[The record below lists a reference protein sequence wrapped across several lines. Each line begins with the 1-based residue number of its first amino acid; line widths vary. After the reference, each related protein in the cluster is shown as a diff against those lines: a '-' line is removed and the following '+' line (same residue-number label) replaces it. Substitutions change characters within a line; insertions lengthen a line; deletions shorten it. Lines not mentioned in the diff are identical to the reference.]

1 MPSPRATFFDG
12 VQLIPQYEQL
22 RNALL
27 QEQYSVHL
35 TKPLAFWALPTD
47 RRLPLVLIN
56 RTLGDLLAI
65 SFEELCNT
73 PSIGEKKIHSF
84 LTLLS
89 RAANTK
95 SEDIPDSAFPT
106 VPEGQPSLFLDE
118 KEQLND
124 SAEVS
129 ELQWQKWQKIILAKG
144 FEKEK
149 LGRLCPTLTELTRV
163 IWNSPLED
171 YCNKTLAE
179 MREIRTHGEKRVT
192 AILRIFHSVCAI
204 VSKVEDAK
212 HLLLRLVP
220 ENIDHVENWAMRTLS
235 KRGCPSKAEIGEHYI
250 SPLLAQLKVDAS
262 EQICRLAE
270 NRIGMQGEITSIRQ
284 AAKALGLA
292 RARIYQL
299 LNEINDILMV
309 RWPNG
314 RLLTSL
320 LRNKFL
326 LESKDQH
333 NDPEFVQFHT
343 AAELFFPWGR
353 REDASDDYFFQ
364 FMNIAGELG
373 NEFDEAQFAEDSSLV
388 RADRNGENWN
398 EETDVNRQTP
408 FPAR

>member
-1 MPSPRATFFDG
+1 MPSPRVTFFDD
-12 VQLIPQYEQL
+12 VQLVPQYEQL

-27 QEQYSVHL
+27 QERYSVHL

-56 RTLGDLLAI
+56 RTLSDLLNI

-73 PSIGEKKIHSF
+73 PSIGEKKIQSF
-84 LTLLS
+84 LTLLA
-89 RAANTK
+89 RAVNTNP
-95 SEDIPDSAFPT
+95 EDIPDSSFSGNAET
-106 VPEGQPSLFLDE
+106 NASLFLDG
-118 KEQLND
+118 KDSFND
-124 SAEVS
+124 SADVS
-129 ELQWQKWQKIILAKG
+129 ELQWQKWQKTILDHG
-144 FEKEK
+144 LENEK

-163 IWNSPLED
+163 IWGSPLED
-171 YCNKTLAE
+171 YCYKTLAE

-192 AILRIFHSVCAI
+192 AILKIFHSICTI
-204 VSKVEDAK
+204 VDKVGDTK

-220 ENIDHVENWAMRTLS
+220 TNVDHVENWAMRTLS
-235 KRGCPSKAEIGEHYI
+235 KRGTPNKAEIEANYV
-250 SPLLAQLKVDAS
+250 SPLLTQLKIDAS

-270 NRIGMQGEITSIRQ
+270 NRIGLQGEVTSIRQ
-284 AAKALGLA
+284 AAKSLGLA

-314 RLLTSL
+314 RLMTSL

-326 LESKDQH
+326 LESKEQH

-364 FMNIAGELG
+364 FMNLSDELTNGFG
-373 NEFDEAQFAEDSSLV
+373 NTYPPEDESFVPSE
-388 RADRNGENWN
+388 RNGENWN
-398 EETDVNRQTP
+398 EDADVGRENS

>member
-1 MPSPRATFFDG
+1 MPSPRVTFFDD
-12 VQLIPQYEQL
+12 VQLVPQYEQL
-22 RNALL
+22 RNTLL
-27 QEQYSVHL
+27 QERYTLHL

-56 RTLGDLLAI
+56 RTLGDLLNI

-73 PSIGEKKIHSF
+73 PSIGEKKIQSF
-84 LTLLS
+84 LTLLA
-89 RAANTK
+89 RAVNTK
-95 SEDIPDSAFPT
+95 PEDIPDSSISDN
-106 VPEGQPSLFLDE
+106 PETNASLFLDE
-118 KEQLND
+118 KESFDD
-124 SAEVS
+124 STDVS
-129 ELQWQKWQKIILAKG
+129 ELQWQKWQKTILDQR

-163 IWNSPLED
+163 IWNSPLEE

-179 MREIRTHGEKRVT
+179 MRRIRTHGEKRVT
-192 AILRIFHSVCAI
+192 AILKIFHSICSI
-204 VSKVEDAK
+204 VGKVGNTK

-220 ENIDHVENWAMRTLS
+220 TNIEHVENWAMRTLS
-235 KRGCPSKAEIGEHYI
+235 KRGTPNKAEIEANYV
-250 SPLLAQLKVDAS
+250 SPLLAQLKIDAS
-262 EQICRLAE
+262 DQICRLAE
-270 NRIGMQGEITSIRQ
+270 NRIGLQGEVTSIRQ
-284 AAKALGLA
+284 AAKSLGLA

-314 RLLTSL
+314 RLITSL

-326 LESKDQH
+326 LESKEQH

-364 FMNIAGELG
+364 FMNLSDELVNGFG
-373 NEFDEAQFAEDSSLV
+373 NVYPPEDESLV
-388 RADRNGENWN
+388 PAERAGENWSEDSDIEREN
-398 EETDVNRQTP
+398 S